1 MANGFLQEGAI
12 PQVNMSING
21 FTFQDVDVLFL
32 KGQFVESTENF
43 WESLWEKSCEIP
55 IMVDRQGIKGNYEMS
70 DCNDTTVYVSLSGSD
85 CEDEPTQKTVAE
97 SV

>member
-1 MANGFLQEGAI
+1 MDNHHQIVL
-12 PQVNMSING
+12 
-21 FTFQDVDVLFL
+21 VD
-32 KGQFVESTENF
+32 GQWLLTGGRNTTSEYVHQWLHFSSENF

-85 CEDEPTQKTVAE
+85 CEDEPTQRTVAE